1 MVYIL
6 EIISLADFRY
16 LGPLCAATGAG
27 QLLLLGNGRTDK
39 DQRRGLPKGPYNIG
53 WPQPP
58 PEAMVYSAAPPRC
71 GKASWSHT
79 RLHKVECCCCWSW
92 ERKSFPSTERTGEYQ
107 RFDNKYKYLQYF
119 FHHCYGVSK
128 RSLRTDAFQFPL
140 HCALVSVRRAD
151 KKVLPA
157 TLPLTDQL
165 LLRARRTELNFY
177 GQGGNSFH
185 HTLRYGHIGHTPN
198 ANPLGVI
205 QQLRGPILTT
215 YPPRVDNCGHFT
227 YTT

>member
-1 MVYIL
+1 MLRKYSFHWCCIL
-6 EIISLADFRY
+6 
-16 LGPLCAATGAG
+16 
-27 QLLLLGNGRTDK
+27 
-39 DQRRGLPKGPYNIG
+39 
-53 WPQPP
+53 
-58 PEAMVYSAAPPRC
+58 
-71 GKASWSHT
+71 
-79 RLHKVECCCCWSW
+79 
-92 ERKSFPSTERTGEYQ
+92 
-107 RFDNKYKYLQYF
+107 F
-119 FHHCYGVSK
+119 FNF
-128 RSLRTDAFQFPL
+128 RTDAFQFPL

-205 QQLRGPILTT
+205 QQLRGPILTI
-215 YPPRVDNCGHFT
+215 YHPRVDNCGHFKYILPNICSRDEAWT
-227 YTT
+227 F

>member
-1 MVYIL
+1 MKFVEKIRNIL
-6 EIISLADFRY
+6 F
-16 LGPLCAATGAG
+16 
-27 QLLLLGNGRTDK
+27 
-39 DQRRGLPKGPYNIG
+39 IG
-53 WPQPP
+53 
-58 PEAMVYSAAPPRC
+58 VV
-71 GKASWSHT
+71 HI
-79 RLHKVECCCCWSW
+79 L
-92 ERKSFPSTERTGEYQ
+92 
-107 RFDNKYKYLQYF
+107 F
-119 FHHCYGVSK
+119 FNF
-128 RSLRTDAFQFPL
+128 RTDAFQFPL

-205 QQLRGPILTT
+205 QQLRGPILTS

-227 YTT
+227 YYLPNTCSRDEAWTF

>member
-1 MVYIL
+1 M
-6 EIISLADFRY
+6 
-16 LGPLCAATGAG
+16 
-27 QLLLLGNGRTDK
+27 
-39 DQRRGLPKGPYNIG
+39 
-53 WPQPP
+53 
-58 PEAMVYSAAPPRC
+58 
-71 GKASWSHT
+71 
-79 RLHKVECCCCWSW
+79 
-92 ERKSFPSTERTGEYQ
+92 
-107 RFDNKYKYLQYF
+107 
-119 FHHCYGVSK
+119 
-128 RSLRTDAFQFPL
+128 
-140 HCALVSVRRAD
+140 RRAD

-215 YPPRVDNCGHFT
+215 YPLPSSGQLWTFYVYYLTFVDVMKHGLSNDPSLLVHVVIEWPLKSSSFL
-227 YTT
+227 YTTVRCHCSCQLMSFSLLQFLVLIEILSSSLLQAPMPSH

>member
-1 MVYIL
+1 MGTFEICWENKKYSFHWCCIL
-6 EIISLADFRY
+6 
-16 LGPLCAATGAG
+16 
-27 QLLLLGNGRTDK
+27 
-39 DQRRGLPKGPYNIG
+39 
-53 WPQPP
+53 
-58 PEAMVYSAAPPRC
+58 
-71 GKASWSHT
+71 
-79 RLHKVECCCCWSW
+79 
-92 ERKSFPSTERTGEYQ
+92 
-107 RFDNKYKYLQYF
+107 F
-119 FHHCYGVSK
+119 FNF
-128 RSLRTDAFQFPL
+128 RTDAFQFPL
-140 HCALVSVRRAD
+140 NCALVSVRRAD

-215 YPPRVDNCGHFT
+215 SPPRVDNCGHFT
-227 YTT
+227 YYLTFVHVTKRGLSNDPSLLVHVVIEWPLKSSSFLYTTVRCHCSCQLMSFSLLQFLVLIEILSSSLLQAPMPSH

>member
-1 MVYIL
+1 MDERTKTKDEDYPRDH
-6 EIISLADFRY
+6 IISAGHNRRRRPWCTVPRRHGVARL
-16 LGPLCAATGAG
+16 LGHTQDSIKSSAAAAG
-27 QLLLLGNGRTDK
+27 VERENPSLLLKERE
-39 DQRRGLPKGPYNIG
+39 NI
-53 WPQPP
+53 
-58 PEAMVYSAAPPRC
+58 RDL
-71 GKASWSHT
+71 T
-79 RLHKVECCCCWSW
+79 T
-92 ERKSFPSTERTGEYQ
+92 STCI
-107 RFDNKYKYLQYF
+107 QYF

-128 RSLRTDAFQFPL
+128 RSLRPDAFQFPL

-198 ANPLGVI
+198 ANPLGII

-215 YPPRVDNCGHFT
+215 YHPQMDNCGHFT
-227 YTT
+227 YYLTCEEERTFY